1 MATLIIPCITLKGCM
16 RLADFFARFGVL
28 FCSRDKL
35 VAKANLRVI
44 YGGRITPYREKV
56 IIFHSFRN
64 MAEVLI
70 KLVWTTRNSRSR
82 IERLTIIDPSIAKA
96 IKDANPSINI
106 SAHIGNWEMLSQ
118 SCILNGVPMMT
129 VAKDIG
135 TSAMTTHLTKIRSSI
150 GQKIVAKDG
159 ALRHLIH
166 ALRDGSSLGL
176 LVDQHTPL
184 KQGGAWLDFLGLPVD
199 VSITP
204 AALSRKLKVPILVAW
219 SRPLKDG
226 RYKVEFI
233 KRFDPDPAVDD
244 ITRSQEII
252 KLFEKVIRRHPACWC
267 LNYRRW
273 HGIRPGDDP
282 SSYPYYA
289 KHEKGKRAK
298 ILQ

>member
-1 MATLIIPCITLKGCM
+1 M
-16 RLADFFARFGVL
+16 RLAGFFARFGML
-28 FCSRDKL
+28 FCNRNKS

-56 IIFHSFRN
+56 IIYHSFRN
-64 MAEVLI
+64 MAAVLI
-70 KLVWTTRNSRSR
+70 NLIWTSRNSRSR
-82 IERLTIIDPSIAKA
+82 LERLTVIVQASAKA

-118 SCILNGVPMMT
+118 ACILNGVPIMA

-135 TSAMTTHLTKIRSSI
+135 TSAMTMRLSKIRSSI
-150 GQKIVAKDG
+150 GQKIVAPDG
-159 ALRHLIH
+159 ALRHMIS
-166 ALRDGSSLGL
+166 AIRDGSSLGL

-184 KQGGAWLDFLGLPVD
+184 TQGGAWLDLFGLPVD
-199 VSITP
+199 VSISPST
-204 AALSRKLKVPILVAW
+204 LSRKLKVPILVAW

-233 KRFDPDPAVDD
+233 KRFDPESAVDD
-244 ITRSQEII
+244 ITRSQEIL

-273 HGIRPGDDP
+273 RGIRPGDDP

-289 KHEKGKRAK
+289 KHEKGKRAT
-298 ILQ
+298 IAR